1 MKKETL
7 YGMPVNEE
15 LIWDYE
21 WKEEDYKTRNSFTIR
36 QKN

>member
-1 MKKETL
+1 MEKETL
-7 YGMPVNEE
+7 YGIPVNEE